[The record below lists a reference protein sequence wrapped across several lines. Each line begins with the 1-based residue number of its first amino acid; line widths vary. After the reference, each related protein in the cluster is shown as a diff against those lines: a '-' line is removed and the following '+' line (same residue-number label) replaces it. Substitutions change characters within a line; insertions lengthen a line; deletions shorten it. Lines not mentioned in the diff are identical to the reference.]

1 MEMLNRAIEDAALFK
16 QFVGQLDGTD
26 AADERRYRVVDDH
39 RPGENRAERRARQR
53 AELAAAKLAKR
64 VAA

>member
-1 MEMLNRAIEDAALFK
+1 MRMLNRAIEDAAEFNEFMRQMTKPALP
-16 QFVGQLDGTD
+16 QLVMSD
-26 AADERRYRVVDDH
+26 Y

-53 AELAAAKLAKR
+53 AEKKAEQRAKR